1 MTNQDIFR
9 ELTNIDPAYILAAA
23 PGAGSVTRLKGR
35 LNSRQRGRRWLKW
48 SGLAACIC
56 LAAVLA
62 IHIKTALTPAQMTD
76 VFREGVCLE
85 LADLDQLPA
94 EYDGALLAEGLGAS
108 SYEFYYKEGGDP
120 TDPADWYSLLVSEVI
135 GNGQVVLHCMFGDP
149 DLEDWKVDMVFTKKA
164 TETRII
170 HGVEVQLARQQPSLR
185 AEYWYYAIFKYDGVV
200 YDLRTLSDDAGYVDE
215 VLERML
221 GDLD

>member
-35 LNSRQRGRRWLKW
+35 LNSRQKGRRWLKW
-48 SGLAACIC
+48 SGLVASIC
-56 LAAVLA
+56 LVAVLA
-62 IHIKTALTPAQMTD
+62 IQIKTALTPAQMTD

-85 LADLDQLPA
+85 LTDLDQLPA

-120 TDPADWYSLLVSEVI
+120 TDPADWYSLLVSEVM
-135 GNGQVVLHCMFGDP
+135 G
-149 DLEDWKVDMVFTKKA
+149 K
-164 TETRII
+164 
-170 HGVEVQLARQQPSLR
+170 S
-185 AEYWYYAIFKYDGVV
+185 
-200 YDLRTLSDDAGYVDE
+200 
-215 VLERML
+215 
-221 GDLD
+221 

>member
-35 LNSRQRGRRWLKW
+35 RLLKW
-48 SGLAACIC
+48 SGLVACIC
-56 LAAVLA
+56 LVAVLA
-62 IHIKTALTPAQMTD
+62 IQIRTALTPAQMTD

-85 LADLDQLPA
+85 LTDLDQLPA

-120 TDPADWYSLLVSEVI
+120 TDPADW
-135 GNGQVVLHCMFGDP
+135 
-149 DLEDWKVDMVFTKKA
+149 
-164 TETRII
+164 
-170 HGVEVQLARQQPSLR
+170 
-185 AEYWYYAIFKYDGVV
+185 
-200 YDLRTLSDDAGYVDE
+200 
-215 VLERML
+215 
-221 GDLD
+221 